1 MTAAMSPDDTL
12 MALAAPPCG
21 ARDGEPGAE
30 FVLLPDVLLP
40 LPCDGTAVVLA
51 MAVVVLEAVVR
62 VVGREMEEEERVV
75 GREMEEEE
83 VLLSEEMEDSEV
95 VGGGVPVIVTNAT
108 AVDWTWLKYVVVDTP
123 LEESP
128 WAIAPLSSSRALR
141 KVVSGENIVVDN
153 CRGCLSKVG
162 YGKCRW
168 YSEDNNSMGLEKAGR
183 RRSRIYIEFWLPKNR
198 NRVSSELSKFK
209 NSNCRVDEATKT
221 ATRMDLLL

>member
-1 MTAAMSPDDTL
+1 MSPDDTL

-30 FVLLPDVLLP
+30 FVLFPDVLLP
-40 LPCDGTAVVLA
+40 LSCDGTAVVLA

-62 VVGREMEEEERVV
+62 VVGREMEEEE
-75 GREMEEEE
+75 
-83 VLLSEEMEDSEV
+83 VLLSEEVEDSEV

-108 AVDWTWLKYVVVDTP
+108 AVDWTWLMNVVVDTP

-141 KVVSGENIVVDN
+141 RVISGENIVVDN

-162 YGKCRW
+162 YGKCR
-168 YSEDNNSMGLEKAGR
+168 
-183 RRSRIYIEFWLPKNR
+183 
-198 NRVSSELSKFK
+198 
-209 NSNCRVDEATKT
+209 
-221 ATRMDLLL
+221 